1 MSRPDRRL
9 IYLLSVAYRRME
21 TRLRALG
28 DTSGTQAGVLFYLHA
43 HEGAALSDLAHAL
56 SMGLPGASG
65 LVDRMATA
73 GLVERRAHDHDGRQ
87 WRLFLTRRG
96 HALREAASSVAH
108 DLNTKLAGD
117 FTDKE
122 LDVVARWLDHV
133 AATFAPTSKKTE
145 ENP

>member
-1 MSRPDRRL
+1 MTRPDRRL

-28 DTSGTQAGVLFYLHA
+28 DTSGAQAGVLFYLHA

-56 SMGLPGASG
+56 AMGLPGTSG
-65 LVDRMATA
+65 LVDRMVTA

-87 WRLFLTRRG
+87 WQLFLTRRG
-96 HALREAASSVAH
+96 HATRDVASTIAA

-122 LDVVARWLDHV
+122 LEVVARWLAHV
-133 AATFAPTSKKTE
+133 AATFAPTKTK
-145 ENP
+145 ENES